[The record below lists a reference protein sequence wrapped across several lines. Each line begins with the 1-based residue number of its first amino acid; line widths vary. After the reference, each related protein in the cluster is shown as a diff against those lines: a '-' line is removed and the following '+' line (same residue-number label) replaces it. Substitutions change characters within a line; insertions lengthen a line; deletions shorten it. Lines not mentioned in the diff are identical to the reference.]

1 MRTHTSNRVVN
12 QLSRFHTSAGIE
24 AFPSASFSSSSS
36 SHSSRSTAGSAKGSS
51 QGQSQSPSREAKDAS
66 TSSSSVT
73 NYNTAATHSWSNPR
87 DLPLPSPVTV
97 SALQQIKQPYL
108 ATTGWYTGNVR
119 VACFFCLFVSPP
131 LLSLLSAPFLSL
143 PPFFPLSPSPSLPPL
158 LPLSPSPLL
167 SLSPFSPPSL
177 PSLLPL
183 SPPLPLF
190 FLSSSSLPPLSSP
203 HQLPH
208 ILYQSSHI
216 LEKLCLTIRLARTQP
231 ESLGTVCDLAS

>member
-87 DLPLPSPVTV
+87 DLPLPSPITV

-119 VACFFCLFVSPP
+119 VACLFFCCCFLPLFSPSYLLPSSPFPLSSPSPP
-131 LLSLLSAPFLSL
+131 LLLFLLS
-143 PPFFPLSPSPSLPPL
+143 SP
-158 LPLSPSPLL
+158 
-167 SLSPFSPPSL
+167 
-177 PSLLPL
+177 
-183 SPPLPLF
+183 SPPLPSSSSLSPLF
-190 FLSSSSLPPLSSP
+190 LLSSSSLPPLPSP

-231 ESLGTVCDLAS
+231 ESLGTGCDLAS